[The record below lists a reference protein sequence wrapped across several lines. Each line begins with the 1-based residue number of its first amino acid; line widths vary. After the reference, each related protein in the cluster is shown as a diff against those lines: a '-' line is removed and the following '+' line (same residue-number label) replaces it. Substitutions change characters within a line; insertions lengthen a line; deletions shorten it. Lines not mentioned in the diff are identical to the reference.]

1 MTVYNMTS
9 RNGNKV
15 ANQFIIEDGRRTVFQ
30 SYSSTIAVIDVE
42 TKVIEIHPDWDY
54 SMTTGKYRNM
64 FFEDEGF
71 RTLASKQGLEKA
83 MSEGF
88 CGDYKVITL

>member
-30 SYSSTIAVIDVE
+30 SYESTIAVIDRDNM
-42 TKVIEIHPDWDY
+42 TIEIYPHWDY

-64 FFEDEGF
+64 FFDEYNL
-71 RTLASKQGLEKA
+71 RELSTKAGLVKA
-83 MSEGF
+83 MEQGKAYGF
-88 CGDYKVITL
+88 KVVAF